1 LELIK
6 NMASAERQSSD
17 RDKSIRK
24 GIGTA
29 AEYGGAIFGLVEL
42 LGLEFGAA
50 FVGGLIWLTGRWLR
64 YSE

>member
-1 LELIK
+1 
-6 NMASAERQSSD
+6 MASKEYQQPE
-17 RDKSIRK
+17 RDKPIKK
-24 GIGTA
+24 GIGTI

-42 LGLEFGAA
+42 LGLDFGAA